1 MKTLNSPQYMINANE
16 DPLLSIEQEN
26 VYMFI
31 FYPLIVWGCYCTIL
45 DIPEKWTYFLT
56 AILLRSCLFHT
67 KVLRISKSNIIQSE
81 HLEYPKKTTSPS
93 RYHRRAGVPSA
104 DGRICGSMCWGQT
117 SPGPNNPFAT
127 AWQYQR
133 PGATSV
139 ELLEVKEHGPY
150 CEIFG
155 RFFKSEVYLNFGYK
169 LTWKNGGN
177 WIVGDVHHLGVEI
190 FQTQIKYGGSW
201 DSVHRFTLMHP
212 PTGSML
218 SLHILMSHSVHH
230 HGIPPNHR
238 LSWIEYLHGKDLM
251 CEFGAVI
258 F

>member
-1 MKTLNSPQYMINANE
+1 MKIPYYQ
-16 DPLLSIEQEN
+16 LSRK
-26 VYMFI
+26 MFI
-31 FYPLIVWGCYCTIL
+31 
-45 DIPEKWTYFLT
+45 
-56 AILLRSCLFHT
+56 CLFSTHWLFGGVT
-67 KVLRISKSNIIQSE
+67 VRYWIFQKSEPIFWRQFFWGPASFIQRSYESLNPISSNQNTWSIQ
-81 HLEYPKKTTSPS
+81 KKTTSPS

>member
-1 MKTLNSPQYMINANE
+1 MKIP
-16 DPLLSIEQEN
+16 
-26 VYMFI
+26 MFI

-81 HLEYPKKTTSPS
+81 HLEYPKKQHPQK

-104 DGRICGSMCWGQT
+104 DGRICGSMCWGRT
-117 SPGPNNPFAT
+117 SPGPNNPFAK

-133 PGATSV
+133 PGNIHGTADKWRNMAHT
-139 ELLEVKEHGPY
+139 VKYLDG
-150 CEIFG
+150 
-155 RFFKSEVYLNFGYK
+155 FKSEWYPNFGYN

-190 FQTQIKYGGSW
+190 FQTQIRYGGSW
-201 DSVHRFTLMHP
+201 DSVHRFTLGP
-212 PTGSML
+212 
-218 SLHILMSHSVHH
+218 
-230 HGIPPNHR
+230 
-238 LSWIEYLHGKDLM
+238 
-251 CEFGAVI
+251 
-258 F
+258 